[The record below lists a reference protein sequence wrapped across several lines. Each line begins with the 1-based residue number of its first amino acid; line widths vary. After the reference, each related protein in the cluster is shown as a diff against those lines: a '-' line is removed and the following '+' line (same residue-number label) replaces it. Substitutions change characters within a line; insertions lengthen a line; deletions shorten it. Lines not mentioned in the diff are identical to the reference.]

1 MLTKTWHEP
10 CLENRFVNSVYAQN
24 LIVDGQILVDSNKYL
39 YKVFEPLKIEEKIEI
54 LNVPLTKSVKI
65 R

>member
-1 MLTKTWHEP
+1 MLTKTQ
-10 CLENRFVNSVYAQN
+10 RFVNYVYAQD

-39 YKVFEPLKIEEKIEI
+39 YKVFEPLKIKENIEI
-54 LNVPLTKSVKI
+54 LNVPLTKLVKN

>member
-1 MLTKTWHEP
+1 MARALFRKQ
-10 CLENRFVNSVYAQN
+10 RFVNYVYAQD
-24 LIVDGQILVDSNKYL
+24 LIVDGQILIDSNKYL